1 MPIISKIPVLGA
13 AFLAASLAS
22 LVSAQEAPVVGS
34 ENANPETKSAKAHTA
49 MISAKSFKV
58 FYTKKYDLSGLPHY
72 APETQVTGT
81 LHVMGNN
88 YIGDSTVANGWRD
101 GFGKFQPGIKIEYFL
116 PSAAISF
123 PALMFGGADLVMDH
137 KALFYD
143 LLGYQRMFG
152 ADPFEIT
159 ALTGSYN
166 VTGWLSTYGIVV
178 NKANPFAGI
187 SMKQLDG
194 VFGAQRPGGWDGTS
208 WRPDWARGPE
218 KNIRTWGQLGMTG
231 DWADKPI
238 HTYGFSVRYSAAI
251 GFANIVLAG
260 SDKWADSYM
269 GYGNYR
275 DRNGKVVL
283 EGQQIVDAV
292 EKDPDAIAF
301 TLWQDSYAPK
311 CRMIAVSAG
320 DGTDYVQP
328 SWDTLFD
335 SSYPLHNHFYW
346 YLNHK
351 PGAKWDPK
359 VREFLHYA
367 LSQEGQEVLMRDG
380 KYLPL
385 NADLARAQWR
395 KLDE

>member
-1 MPIISKIPVLGA
+1 MHPNARLFPALVA
-13 AFLAASLAS
+13 AALAASLMP
-22 LVSAQEAPVVGS
+22 AQEVPTVGAD
-34 ENANPETKSAKAHTA
+34 NANPDTKSSKSHTA
-49 MISAKSFKV
+49 MISSKSFKV

-72 APETQVTGT
+72 QPEQQATGD

-88 YIGDSTVANGWRD
+88 YIGDSNVARWWQEAFN
-101 GFGKFQPGIKIEYFL
+101 KFQPGVRIVYNL

-123 PALMFGGADLVMDH
+123 PALEFGGADLVMDH

-143 LLGYQRMFG
+143 LLGYERLFG
-152 ADPFEIT
+152 ADPYEIT

-166 VTGWLSTYGIVV
+166 VTGWISTYGIIV
-178 NKANPFAGI
+178 NKANPFSKI

-218 KNIRTWGQLGMTG
+218 QNLRTWGQLGMTG
-231 DWADKPI
+231 EWAEKPI

-275 DRNGKVVL
+275 DKNGKVVL

-292 EKDPDAIAF
+292 GKDPYAIGFA
-301 TLWQDSYAPK
+301 LWQDSYASES
-311 CRMIAVSAG
+311 RMIAVSAG
-320 DGTDYVQP
+320 DSTDYIQP
-328 SWDTLFD
+328 GWDTLFD
-335 SSYPLHNHFYW
+335 CSYPLANHFYW

-359 VREFLHYA
+359 VREFLRFV
-367 LSQEGQEVLMRDG
+367 LSQEGQEILMRDG

-385 NADLARAQWR
+385 NADLAREQWK
-395 KLDE
+395 KLDK